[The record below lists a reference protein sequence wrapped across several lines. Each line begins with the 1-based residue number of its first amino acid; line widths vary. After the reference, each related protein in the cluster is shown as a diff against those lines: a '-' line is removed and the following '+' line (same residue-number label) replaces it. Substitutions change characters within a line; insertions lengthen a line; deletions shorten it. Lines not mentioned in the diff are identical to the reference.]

1 MSKIRIKNFGP
12 VKEGYLEDGGW
23 MDIKKVT
30 LFIGNQGSG
39 KSTVAKVITTMIWLE
54 KAINR
59 GDISEKD
66 ISGDIYHA
74 YFEYM
79 LTHNYFTKDTEIAY
93 EGDIM
98 SCTYTNEKPFP
109 IIHIKRDLHYK
120 VPKIMYVPAERNF
133 LSVIQNAF
141 LLKDLPESIIT
152 FAQELRKSHL
162 ALNGHLIDLPLQ
174 DIKFKYD
181 KKNEKSILAGNG
193 YEIELKESSSGYH
206 SMVPLFLV
214 SKFLSDEI
222 EKGESVLRD
231 QLSAEQS
238 IRRNKEVADV
248 SFDNSLNPQEKEK
261 LFKEIDAKYLNTCFI
276 NIVEEPEQNLF
287 PDSQQKLLTSLLEFA
302 NKRKANK
309 LIITSHSPY
318 LINYLTL
325 AVKAYLVLNNMS
337 NEEVKLK
344 VNKIVS
350 LNSLI
355 NPDDLI
361 IYELNEATGIIKA
374 LPNYKGLPSDENYLN
389 SGLEESNELFAQLQE
404 IEKGWR

>member
-1 MSKIRIKNFGP
+1 
-12 VKEGYLEDGGW
+12 
-23 MDIKKVT
+23 
-30 LFIGNQGSG
+30 
-39 KSTVAKVITTMIWLE
+39 
-54 KAINR
+54 
-59 GDISEKD
+59 
-66 ISGDIYHA
+66 
-74 YFEYM
+74 
-79 LTHNYFTKDTEIAY
+79 
-93 EGDIM
+93 
-98 SCTYTNEKPFP
+98 
-109 IIHIKRDLHYK
+109 
-120 VPKIMYVPAERNF
+120 
-133 LSVIQNAF
+133 
-141 LLKDLPESIIT
+141 
-152 FAQELRKSHL
+152 
-162 ALNGHLIDLPLQ
+162 
-174 DIKFKYD
+174 
-181 KKNEKSILAGNG
+181 
-193 YEIELKESSSGYH
+193 
-206 SMVPLFLV
+206 MVPLFLV